1 MEFFDMI
8 KSQYGSTEKCAE
20 KLGIPH
26 EQFVRQLRTGS
37 TAFLHAIADGCKLS
51 RQEVRWE
58 FKYYREQM
66 DT

>member
-1 MEFFDMI
+1 MEFLEMI
-8 KSQYGSTEKCAE
+8 RSQYGSTEKCAE

-37 TAFLHAIADGCKLS
+37 ISFLNAIADNCRLS

-58 FKYYREQM
+58 FKFYREEIEA
-66 DT
+66 

>member
-1 MEFFDMI
+1 MEFFEMI
-8 KSQYGSTEKCAE
+8 KSQYGSTAQCA
-20 KLGIPH
+20 KALGISQ
-26 EQFVRQLRTGS
+26 EQFMRQLRTGS
-37 TAFLHAIADGCKLS
+37 STFLHAIADGCKLS